1 MSILLWRKS
10 CGGSKFPLMAFQEFL
25 SEFKGSTLPQLL
37 EKSARRYE
45 DLPFLCRFENEK
57 VVGYSFR
64 EVHQMA
70 FRLAAGLK
78 KLGISSGDRVGLL
91 AENRPEWGISYLG
104 IQAAGAAVVP
114 MDPGLKPQEISQIFE
129 MAEMKGLIVSG
140 KFFLPEAEPV
150 RRIWEKHKL
159 ACVVGLDGEATG
171 KSPVSWKALA
181 SGPEMAP
188 PPPINPDDL
197 AALIFTSGTTGTSK
211 GVMLTHKN
219 LVANV
224 WSVLSVFDCTPADTF
239 LSVLPL
245 AHTYEC
251 TGGFLMPLGFGARV
265 VTARSLKSREL
276 VEDIQ
281 RSGATFILG
290 VPLLFQKMAEG
301 LFRSV
306 SKKGFFTYTLFKL
319 LFKFSRHQIRK
330 GKRRAGIVLFKSF
343 RHQAGLG
350 SLRVLVSGG
359 AALPPKIAE
368 DFLAFGIPLLQGYGL
383 TETAP
388 VLSINPIDVYKVKP
402 ASVGPPLPGVQFK
415 IDSPDDAGHGEILAK
430 GDNVMAGYY
439 KNPAATGA
447 VLDKESW
454 FRTGDI
460 GYLDYE
466 GYLHISGRCKN
477 IIVTSGG
484 KNVCPEEVEGKILGS
499 PFISEA
505 LVLGRRNPDLHG
517 EEIEA
522 MVVPNRE
529 YFEAAGSLAG
539 KSWSEPEIE
548 GKVKAEVRR
557 LSDQLADY
565 KRVQHIK
572 LRWEEFEKT
581 YTRKIKRHL
590 FIPPVKSFSQPIV

>member
-1 MSILLWRKS
+1 MT
-10 CGGSKFPLMAFQEFL
+10 FQQFL
-25 SEFKGSTLPQLL
+25 SEIKGGTLPQLL
-37 EKSARRYE
+37 EKTAQRYE

-57 VVGYSFR
+57 ITGYSFR
-64 EVHQMA
+64 EVYQTA

-78 KLGISSGDRVGLL
+78 KLGIGKGDRVGLL
-91 AENRPEWGISYLG
+91 SENRPEWGISYLG

-114 MDPGLKPQEISQIFE
+114 MDPGLKPQEIAQIFE
-129 MAEMKGLIVSG
+129 MAELKGLIISE
-140 KFFLPEAEPV
+140 KFFTPEAENI
-150 RRIWEKHKL
+150 RQIWGKNKL
-159 ACVVGLDGEATG
+159 ACVVNLDGGSSEKYA
-171 KSPVSWKALA
+171 VDWKTLA
-181 SGPEMAP
+181 FGPEMVLQ
-188 PPPINPDDL
+188 PPIEPDDL

-265 VTARSLKSREL
+265 VTARSLKSKEL

-290 VPLLFQKMAEG
+290 VPLFFQKMAEG
-301 LFRSV
+301 LFRGV
-306 SKKGFFTYTLFKL
+306 SKKGFLTYTIFKL
-319 LFKFSRHQIRK
+319 LFRFSHYLVQK
-330 GKRRAGIVLFKSF
+330 GKKRAGLILFKSF
-343 RHQAGLG
+343 RHKAGLG

-368 DFLAFGIPLLQGYGL
+368 DFLTLGIPLFQGYGL

-388 VLSINPIDVYKVKP
+388 VLSVNPVDVYKVKP

-415 IDSPDDAGHGEILAK
+415 IDSPNEAGHGEILAK
-430 GDNVMAGYY
+430 GENVMAGYY
-439 KNPAATGA
+439 KNPTATGA
-447 VLDKESW
+447 VLDREGW
-454 FRTGDI
+454 FKTGDI
-460 GYLDYE
+460 GYLDSE

-477 IIVTSGG
+477 IIVTPGG
-484 KNVCPEEVEGKILGS
+484 KNVCPEEVEGKLLES
-499 PFISEA
+499 PFIAEA
-505 LVLGRRNPDLHG
+505 LVVGRRNPELHG

-522 MVVPNRE
+522 IVVPNRD
-529 YFEAAGSLAG
+529 YFEATNLHTG
-539 KSWSEPEIE
+539 KTCSEEEIE
-548 GKVKAEVRR
+548 ARVKSEVRR

-565 KRVQHIK
+565 KRVQHIT
-572 LRWEEFEKT
+572 LRREEFEKT
-581 YTRKIKRHL
+581 FTRKIKRHL
-590 FIPPVKSFSQPIV
+590 FTPSVKGIFQPAETTQYPSH

>member
-1 MSILLWRKS
+1 MT
-10 CGGSKFPLMAFQEFL
+10 FQEFL
-25 SEFKGSTLPQLL
+25 SEIKGSTLPQLL
-37 EKSARRYE
+37 EKSSQRYE
-45 DLPFLCRFENEK
+45 DLPFLCRFENEITT
-57 VVGYSFR
+57 GYSFR
-64 EVHQMA
+64 EVYHTA

-78 KLGISSGDRVGLL
+78 KLGIGKGDRVGLL
-91 AENRPEWGISYLG
+91 SENRPEWGISYLG

-140 KFFLPEAEPV
+140 KFFTLEAEPI
-150 RRIWEKHKL
+150 RQIWEKHKL
-159 ACVVGLDGEATG
+159 ARVVNLDGEAAE
-171 KSPVSWKALA
+171 KSPISWKTLA
-181 SGPEMAP
+181 SGPEMASQP
-188 PPPINPDDL
+188 SIKPDDL

-224 WSVLSVFDCTPADTF
+224 WSVLSVFDCSPADTF

-245 AHTYEC
+245 SHTYEC

-265 VTARSLKSREL
+265 VTARSLKSKEL
-276 VEDIQ
+276 IEDIQ

-301 LFRSV
+301 LFRGV
-306 SKKGFFTYTLFKL
+306 SKKGLLTYAVFKL
-319 LFKFSRHQIRK
+319 LFKLSRQQVRK

-343 RHQAGLG
+343 RHKAGLG

-368 DFLAFGIPLLQGYGL
+368 DFLALGIPLLQGYGL

-388 VLSINPIDVYKVKP
+388 VLSVNPIDVYKVKP

-415 IDSPDDAGHGEILAK
+415 IDSPDSSGHGEILAK

-439 KNPAATGA
+439 KNPSATGA
-447 VLDKESW
+447 VLEKDGW
-454 FRTGDI
+454 FKTGDI

-466 GYLHISGRCKN
+466 GYLYISGRCKN
-477 IIVTSGG
+477 IIVTPGG
-484 KNVCPEEVEGKILGS
+484 KNACPEEMEGKLLES
-499 PFISEA
+499 PFIAEA
-505 LVLGRRNPDLHG
+505 LVIGRRNPELHG

-522 MVVPNRE
+522 IIVPNWD
-529 YFEAAGSLAG
+529 YFEAVGSQTG
-539 KSWSEPEIE
+539 KTWSDAEIE
-548 GKVKAEVRR
+548 TQVKAEVRR
-557 LSDQLADY
+557 LSDELADY
-565 KRVQHIK
+565 KRVQHIT
-572 LRWEEFEKT
+572 LRRQEFEKT

-590 FIPPVKSFSQPIV
+590 FASPVKEFSQPTL

>member
-1 MSILLWRKS
+1 MTFQDFLAEIK
-10 CGGSKFPLMAFQEFL
+10 GG
-25 SEFKGSTLPQLL
+25 TLTQLL
-37 EKSARRYE
+37 EKASERYE
-45 DLPFLCRFENEK
+45 NLPFLCRFEDEK
-57 VVGYSFR
+57 ITDYSFR
-64 EVHQMA
+64 EVHQTA

-78 KLGISSGDRVGLL
+78 NLGIGKGDKVGLL
-91 AENRPEWGISYLG
+91 SENRPEWGISYLG

-129 MAEMKGLIVSG
+129 MAEMKGLITSG
-140 KFFLPEAEPV
+140 KFFSAEAEPV
-150 RRIWEKHKL
+150 RQIWEKHKL
-159 ACVVGLDGEATG
+159 VCVVNLDGESDG
-171 KSPVSWKALA
+171 GSPGSWKTLI
-181 SGPEMAP
+181 SGLEMAP
-188 PPPINPDDL
+188 QSPIKAGDL

-265 VTARSLKSREL
+265 VTARSLKSKEL

-301 LFRSV
+301 LFRGI
-306 SKKGFFTYTLFKL
+306 SKKGFLTYALFNLLFKL
-319 LFKFSRHQIRK
+319 SRRWCRQ

-343 RHQAGLG
+343 RHKAGLG

-368 DFLAFGIPLLQGYGL
+368 DFLALGIPLLQGYGL

-388 VLSINPIDVYKVKP
+388 VLSVNPVDVYKVKP

-415 IDSPDDAGHGEILAK
+415 IDSPDEAGHGEILAK
-430 GDNVMAGYY
+430 GENIMAGYY
-439 KNPAATGA
+439 KNPSATGA
-447 VLDKESW
+447 VLDKEGW
-454 FRTGDI
+454 FKTGDI

-477 IIVTSGG
+477 IIVTPGG
-484 KNVCPEEVEGKILGS
+484 KNVCPEEVEGKILES
-499 PFISEA
+499 AFIAEA
-505 LVLGRRNPDLHG
+505 LVLGRRNPKLHG

-522 MVVPNRE
+522 IVVPHRD
-529 YFEAAGSLAG
+529 YFEATASHAG
-539 KSWSEPEIE
+539 KIWSVEEIE
-548 GKVKAEVRR
+548 AKVKSEVRR

-565 KRVQHIK
+565 KRVQHIT
-572 LRWEEFEKT
+572 LRQEEFEKT

-590 FIPPVKSFSQPIV
+590 FASPVRVNSQSTTPTKHPTL

>member
-1 MSILLWRKS
+1 MT
-10 CGGSKFPLMAFQEFL
+10 FQEFL
-25 SEFKGSTLPQLL
+25 TEIKDCTLPQLL
-37 EKSARRYE
+37 EKASQRYE

-57 VVGYSFR
+57 ITGYSFR
-64 EVHQMA
+64 EVYQMA

-78 KLGISSGDRVGLL
+78 KLGVGRGDRVGLL
-91 AENRPEWGISYLG
+91 SENRPEWGISYLG

-114 MDPGLKPQEISQIFE
+114 MDPSLKPQEISQIFE
-129 MAEMKGLIVSG
+129 MAEMKGLIISG
-140 KFFLPEAEPV
+140 KFFGPEAEPV
-150 RRIWEKHKL
+150 RQIWEKYKL
-159 ACVVGLDGEATG
+159 ACVVNLDGEAAG
-171 KSPVSWKALA
+171 KSPVGWKTLV

-188 PPPINPDDL
+188 QPSIKPDDL
-197 AALIFTSGTTGTSK
+197 AALIFTSGTMSTSK

-219 LVANV
+219 LVTNI

-245 AHTYEC
+245 AHTYES

-265 VTARSLKSREL
+265 VTARSLKSKEL

-301 LFRSV
+301 LFRGV
-306 SKKGFFTYTLFKL
+306 SKKGFLTYSIFKL
-319 LFKFSRHQIRK
+319 LFKWSRRQIGK
-330 GKRRAGIVLFKSF
+330 GKKRVGIVLFKSF
-343 RHQAGLG
+343 RHKAGLG

-368 DFLAFGIPLLQGYGL
+368 DFLVLGIPLLQGYGL

-388 VLSINPIDVYKVKP
+388 VLSVNPVDVYKVKP

-415 IDSPDDAGHGEILAK
+415 IDSPDEAGHGEILAK
-430 GDNVMAGYY
+430 GENVMAGYY
-439 KNPAATGA
+439 KNPSATGA
-447 VLDKESW
+447 VLDEEGW
-454 FRTGDI
+454 FHTGDV

-477 IIVTSGG
+477 IIVTPGG
-484 KNVCPEEVEGKILGS
+484 KNVCPEEVEGKLLES

-505 LVLGRRNPDLHG
+505 LVLGRRNPELHG

-522 MVVPNRE
+522 IVVPNRE
-529 YFEAAGSLAG
+529 YFEAAAIQTGE
-539 KSWSEPEIE
+539 SWSNAEIE
-548 GKVKAEVRR
+548 SKVRAEVRR

-565 KRVQHIK
+565 KRVQHIA

-590 FIPPVKSFSQPIV
+590 FASLVKGFSQPVRSTPPTP

>member
-1 MSILLWRKS
+1 MNFQQFLTEIK
-10 CGGSKFPLMAFQEFL
+10 GG
-25 SEFKGSTLPQLL
+25 TLPQLL
-37 EKSARRYE
+37 EKASERYE
-45 DLPFLCRFENEK
+45 GLPFLCRFENEK
-57 VVGYSFR
+57 IIGYSFR
-64 EVHQMA
+64 EVYQTA
-70 FRLAAGLK
+70 FRLADGLR
-78 KLGISSGDRVGLL
+78 KLGIGKGDRVGLL
-91 AENRPEWGISYLG
+91 SENRPEWGVSYLG
-104 IQAAGAAVVP
+104 VQAACAAVVP

-129 MAEMKGLIVSG
+129 MAELKGLITSG
-140 KFFLPEAEPV
+140 KFFAPETEPI
-150 RRIWEKHKL
+150 RQIWEKYKL
-159 ACVVGLDGEATG
+159 ACVVNLDGESTG
-171 KSPVSWKALA
+171 KSLVSWKALA
-181 SGPEMAP
+181 FGSEMATQ
-188 PPPINPDDL
+188 PPIQPDDL

-265 VTARSLKSREL
+265 VTARSLKSKEL

-301 LFRSV
+301 LFRGV
-306 SKKGFFTYTLFKL
+306 SKKGFLMYTIFKL
-319 LFKFSRHQIRK
+319 LFRLSRRQIRK
-330 GKRRAGIVLFKSF
+330 GKKRAGIVLFKSF
-343 RHQAGLG
+343 RHKAGLG

-368 DFLAFGIPLLQGYGL
+368 DFLALGIPLLQGYGL

-388 VLSINPIDVYKVKP
+388 VLSVNPVDVYKVKP

-415 IDSPDDAGHGEILAK
+415 IDAPDEAGHGEILAK
-430 GDNVMAGYY
+430 GENIMAGYY
-439 KNPAATGA
+439 KNPSATGA
-447 VLDKESW
+447 VMDKGGW
-454 FRTGDI
+454 FKTGDI

-477 IIVTSGG
+477 IIVTPGG
-484 KNVCPEEVEGKILGS
+484 KNVCPEEVEGKLLES
-499 PFISEA
+499 PFIAEA
-505 LVLGRRNPDLHG
+505 LVLGRRNSELHG

-522 MVVPNRE
+522 IVVPDRD
-529 YFEAAGSLAG
+529 YFEAAAVQAG
-539 KSWSEPEIE
+539 KIWSEEEIE
-548 GKVKAEVRR
+548 AKVKSEVRR

-565 KRVQHIK
+565 KRVQHIT
-572 LRWEEFEKT
+572 LRQEEFEKT

-590 FIPPVKSFSQPIV
+590 FAVPVKGLSPSTNLANSPSP